1 MTPMDIRGL
10 LLVNSAVEPP
20 GDPLPMAAAP
30 LPLLDVA
37 GRSPL
42 LRMADRLRR
51 YKISWITAVFAGE
64 PVNAPVSAGFA
75 RELDWRNV
83 AHDRFWR
90 EAETTFAELAQSGAD
105 LIVLVRMGAY
115 AEIDFEK
122 LVQFHLEQQC
132 RVSQAAWA
140 SQPLEIFCLSASRRN
155 DAASLFRSRLSRCR
169 SECPLFVHSG
179 YVNALAD
186 AHDLRQFGID
196 VLTLQ
201 TESQPTGNETRP
213 GVWVGSGAVIEKGAR
228 LVAPAF
234 VGPAARIRASA
245 VVTRCS
251 AVEHHAQVDCGTV
264 VENSTVLP
272 YVYVGSGLDLAHSVA
287 GNGHIANLRRNA
299 TVPVSDPKLLGA
311 VSSGTYQ
318 ELLSSTVDLLSGLP
332 GKIWRALS
340 GKTPAPEPGLDHALT
355 QSPSAL
361 KGAADFGSPA
371 CDTKAAGEFSSGLA
385 VARRYGDQ

>member
-1 MTPMDIRGL
+1 MDIRGL
-10 LLVNSAVEPP
+10 LLINTDVASPGAPP
-20 GDPLPMAAAP
+20 PMAAVP

-42 LRMADRLRR
+42 LRMAERLYRHGA
-51 YKISWITAVFAGE
+51 SSITAVVEEYSNDSPTSGWL
-64 PVNAPVSAGFA
+64 P
-75 RELDWRNV
+75 RHLDWRTAAR
-83 AHDRFWR
+83 AHFWR
-90 EAETTFAELAQSGAD
+90 EAEAVFADLAQSGAD
-105 LIVLVRMGAY
+105 LIVLVRMGSY

-132 RVSQAAWA
+132 RVSQAASG

-155 DAASLFRSRLSRCR
+155 VAASLFRSRLSRCR
-169 SECPLFVHSG
+169 SECPLFIHSG
-179 YVNALAD
+179 YVNPLAD

-196 VLTLQ
+196 VLTLR
-201 TESQPTGNETRP
+201 TESRPAGNETRP
-213 GVWVGSGAVIEKGAR
+213 GVWVGSGAVIERGAR

-234 VGPAARIRASA
+234 IGPSARIRASA

-251 AVEHHAQVDCGTV
+251 AVERHAQVDCGTV

-299 TVPVSDPKLLGA
+299 TVPVSDRKLLGM
-311 VSSGTYQ
+311 VSNGAGQ
-318 ELLSSTVDLLSGLP
+318 DRLGSTVEMLSGLP
-332 GKIWRALS
+332 GRIWRALS
-340 GKTPAPEPGLDHALT
+340 GRTPASQPGLDHAL
-355 QSPSAL
+355 QPSSAL
-361 KGAADFGSPA
+361 ESAAGYRTPA
-371 CDTKAAGEFSSGLA
+371 CDTKTAGEFSSGLA

>member
-1 MTPMDIRGL
+1 MDIRGL
-10 LLVNSAVEPP
+10 LLVNSDVELP
-20 GDPLPMAAAP
+20 GDLPMAAP

-51 YKISWITAVFAGE
+51 FKVSSITAVVAGN
-64 PVNAPVSAGFA
+64 PINSPAGLA
-75 RELDWRNV
+75 RQIDWRDV

-90 EAETTFAELAQSGAD
+90 EAETTFAELAQSGTD

-140 SQPLEIFCLSASRRN
+140 GQPLEVFCLSASRRN

-186 AHDLRQFGID
+186 ARDLRQFGID
-196 VLTLQ
+196 VLTMQ
-201 TESQPTGNETRP
+201 TESQPAGSEARP
-213 GVWVGSGAVIEKGAR
+213 GVWVGAGAVIEKGAR

-234 VGPAARIRASA
+234 VGPSARIRASA

-251 AVEHHAQVDCGTV
+251 SVERYAQVDCGTV

-272 YVYVGSGLDLAHSVA
+272 YVYLGSGLDLAHSVA

-299 TVPVSDPKLLGA
+299 TVPVADPKLLGA
-311 VSSGTYQ
+311 VSSTGQ
-318 ELLSSTVDLLSGLP
+318 ALFSSTIEILSCLP

-340 GKTPAPEPGLDHALT
+340 GKTPAPQPGLGQTLDP
-355 QSPSAL
+355 SPSTL
-361 KGAADFGSPA
+361 NGAADYPSPA

>member
-1 MTPMDIRGL
+1 MDIRGL

-20 GDPLPMAAAP
+20 GDLPPMAAAP

-37 GRSPL
+37 GRSAL

-51 YKISWITAVFAGE
+51 HGASSITAVVAGN
-64 PVNAPVSAGFA
+64 PINLPGPAGLA
-75 RELDWRNV
+75 HRIEWRNV

-90 EAETTFAELAQSGAD
+90 EAETAFADLTQSGSG
-105 LIVLVRMGAY
+105 LIVLIRMGAY

-140 SQPLEIFCLSASRRN
+140 SQPLEVFCLSASRRN

-169 SECPLFVHSG
+169 CECPLFVHSG

-201 TESQPTGNETRP
+201 TESQPAGNETRP

-251 AVEHHAQVDCGTV
+251 AVERHAQVDCGTV

-272 YVYVGSGLDLAHSVA
+272 YVYIGSGLDLAHSVA

-299 TVPVSDPKLLGA
+299 TVPVSDPKLLGT
-311 VSSGTYQ
+311 VSAGAGQ
-318 ELLSSTVDLLSGLP
+318 GLFISTVDLLSGLP
-332 GKIWRALS
+332 GRIWRAVS
-340 GKTPAPEPGLDHALT
+340 GKTPAPQPGLDRALHP
-355 QSPSAL
+355 SPSTL
-361 KGAADFGSPA
+361 QGAADYRSPA